1 MDHVCG
7 GSLKS
12 ERKVGGGYKVPY
24 MRVSYIILCSEGVI
38 RGLLCVI
45 GYLGFDRQLG
55 GTSLFFSLFIQCP
68 IPLCELSSQYE
79 AHKIHLLSHG

>member
-12 ERKVGGGYKVPY
+12 ERKVGGGYKVLY
-24 MRVSYIILCSEGVI
+24 MGVSYIVLCSEKVI
-38 RGLLCVI
+38 YKVCYVI

-55 GTSLFFSLFIQCP
+55 GTSLFFSVLLIALFLFMGC
-68 IPLCELSSQYE
+68 
-79 AHKIHLLSHG
+79 HLNMRYRIYIS

>member
-55 GTSLFFSLFIQCP
+55 NTSLFFSLFFTAPFLYVSCH
-68 IPLCELSSQYE
+68 LSMRHIKY
-79 AHKIHLLSHG
+79 IC